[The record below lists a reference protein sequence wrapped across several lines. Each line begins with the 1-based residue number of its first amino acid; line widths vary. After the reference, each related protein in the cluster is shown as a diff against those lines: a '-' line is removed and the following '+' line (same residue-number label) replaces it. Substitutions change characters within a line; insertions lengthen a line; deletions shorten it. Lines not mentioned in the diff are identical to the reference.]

1 MSATSCDLVRQSAP
15 DFALG
20 ALTGR
25 ERADIVAHLDNC
37 PSCQTVVGE
46 YAIVADSL
54 LELVPEA
61 DPAGDVGAPVL
72 AAMRPAARQPRRP
85 RWRHRVATLAAAAIA
100 AIGLATGITVAV
112 VSQGGDGSTPR
123 ASSVLRSAPMVGS
136 GNVTVGRVVTT
147 NDRLPTVAVSVD
159 YWLPDGSYQV
169 AARDRAGA
177 ATPVGTLDVTNGRG
191 TWTGSTAAADHPV
204 AITLVDESGT
214 VVCEGQLA

>member
-1 MSATSCDLVRQSAP
+1 MSATSCDVVRQSAP

-20 ALTGR
+20 TLTGR
-25 ERADIVAHLDNC
+25 ERAEMVAHLDDC
-37 PSCQTVVGE
+37 QSCQTLVGE
-46 YAIVADSL
+46 YASVADSL
-54 LELVPEA
+54 LELIPEA

-72 AAMRPAARQPRRP
+72 AAMRPARHP
-85 RWRHRVATLAAAAIA
+85 RWRHRVAALVAAAIIA
-100 AIGLATGITVAV
+100 VATATGITVAFRG
-112 VSQGGDGSTPR
+112 QGDDRSTPR

-147 NDRLPTVAVSVD
+147 NDRPPTLAVSVD

-177 ATPVGTLDVTNGRG
+177 ATPVGSLDVTNGRG

-204 AITLVDESGT
+204 AITLVDQSEN
-214 VVCEGQLA
+214 VVCEGRLV